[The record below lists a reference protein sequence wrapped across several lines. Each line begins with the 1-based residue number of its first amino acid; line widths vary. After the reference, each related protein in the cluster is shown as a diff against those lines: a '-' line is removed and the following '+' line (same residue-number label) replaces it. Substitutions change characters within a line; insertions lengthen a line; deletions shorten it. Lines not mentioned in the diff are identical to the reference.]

1 MVLKLKGKKAGMT
14 QRFRDNGHVVA
25 CTVIE
30 VEPNIITQ
38 VKTKDTDGY
47 NAIQMGTDKVVTKD
61 PRTIERR
68 VHKPMRGHFA
78 KAEVEPRRRL
88 HESRLDQVDE
98 FEVGQEIT
106 VDTFQEGDYVDI
118 TGTAKGKGFQGV
130 QKKFGYKGGPASHGS
145 GFHRR
150 PGSIGMRSTPG
161 RVFPGKP
168 MPGQMG
174 GQTTTIQSLEVLA
187 VDTDNNLII
196 VKGAIPGPTGSF
208 VTIAQANKRQ
218 KRS

>member
-1 MVLKLKGKKAGMT
+1 MALKLKGKKAGMT

-30 VEPNIITQ
+30 VEPNVITQ

-47 NAIQMGTDKVVTKD
+47 DAIQMGVDKVVTKD
-61 PRTIERR
+61 PRTVERR
-68 VHKPMRGHFA
+68 VHKPLRGHFA
-78 KAEVEPRRRL
+78 KAEVEPRRQL
-88 HESRLDQVDE
+88 HESRLANVEE
-98 FEVGQEIT
+98 FSVGQEIK
-106 VDTFQEGDYVDI
+106 VDSFEEGDYVDI
-118 TGTAKGKGFQGV
+118 TGTSKGKGFQGV
-130 QKKFGYKGGPASHGS
+130 QKRYGYAGGPASHGS

-168 MPGQMG
+168 MPGHMG
-174 GQTTTIQSLEVLA
+174 NKSVTTECLEVLA
-187 VDTDNNLII
+187 VDAENNLIV
-196 VKGAIPGPTGSF
+196 VKGAIPGPKGSW
-208 VTIAQANKRQ
+208 VTIAKSTKRQ